1 MLITGASGLIG
12 SALGAALEAAGVRV
26 WRLGRRGGQAPGM
39 LRWDPDAGAIPRT
52 ELEGL
57 DAVVN
62 LTGESLAAGRWTRS
76 RRARLEASRV
86 IPTRL
91 LCATLA
97 ALEHP
102 PRVLVSASAI
112 GIYGDRGAE
121 VVTEETPPGRGFL
134 AGLARAWEEATGPA
148 LARGIR
154 VVRLRIA
161 PVLAPRGGLLA
172 PLLGPFRLGLGGV
185 LGDGRQW
192 MSWVALDDLV
202 AAIGHL
208 LDHDA
213 LAGAVNAAAPGAVT
227 NREFTRTL
235 ARVLRR
241 PAVLPLPAAALRL
254 ALGGIADEAL
264 LASARVEP
272 RRLAASGFTFR
283 FPELEPALRH
293 VLA

>member
-1 MLITGASGLIG
+1 
-12 SALGAALEAAGVRV
+12 
-26 WRLGRRGGQAPGM
+26 
-39 LRWDPDAGAIPRT
+39 
-52 ELEGL
+52 
-57 DAVVN
+57 
-62 LTGESLAAGRWTRS
+62 
-76 RRARLEASRV
+76 
-86 IPTRL
+86 
-91 LCATLA
+91 
-97 ALEHP
+97 
-102 PRVLVSASAI
+102 
-112 GIYGDRGAE
+112 
-121 VVTEETPPGRGFL
+121 
-134 AGLARAWEEATGPA
+134 
-148 LARGIR
+148 
-154 VVRLRIA
+154 
-161 PVLAPRGGLLA
+161 
-172 PLLGPFRLGLGGV
+172 
-185 LGDGRQW
+185 

>member
-1 MLITGASGLIG
+1 MAGAGVLITGASGLIG

-57 DAVVN
+57 DAVVH

-134 AGLARAWEEATGPA
+134 AALPRAWEEATGCW
-148 LARGIR
+148 RR
-154 VVRLRIA
+154 
-161 PVLAPRGGLLA
+161 
-172 PLLGPFRLGLGGV
+172 
-185 LGDGRQW
+185 
-192 MSWVALDDLV
+192 
-202 AAIGHL
+202 
-208 LDHDA
+208 
-213 LAGAVNAAAPGAVT
+213 AAACS
-227 NREFTRTL
+227 
-235 ARVLRR
+235 RR
-241 PAVLPLPAAALRL
+241 SSPRSGSGSAACWAT
-254 ALGGIADEAL
+254 G
-264 LASARVEP
+264 
-272 RRLAASGFTFR
+272 ASG
-283 FPELEPALRH
+283 
-293 VLA
+293 